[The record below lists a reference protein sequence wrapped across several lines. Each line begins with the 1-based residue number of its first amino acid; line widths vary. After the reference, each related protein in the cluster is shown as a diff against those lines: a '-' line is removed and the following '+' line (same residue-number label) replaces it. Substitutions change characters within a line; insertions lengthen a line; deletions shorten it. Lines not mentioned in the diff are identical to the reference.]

1 MKMHRIKE
9 LLASL
14 LAIAVGVVCAAP
26 ITPEQ
31 AKRAVNKWLVAR
43 PSAHMNARLGSA
55 PAPVPVETVADAG
68 GNALFHVVRIADG
81 GYVVTSADDGVL
93 PIIAFSEGDDLVR
106 DESNPLWVMLNDDL
120 PRRMESASKAPNSG
134 LDAASSEWA
143 DLLSD
148 DDSSGKDFG
157 RSSIPDV
164 RVDVLVG
171 SRWSQSTAKNDYCYN
186 YYTPGHSVCG
196 CVATAGAQLIRFHE
210 YPSSVRATTKTCSY
224 NGTSGSY
231 SITAGTYNY
240 SNMVLAPASA
250 SSLSTAQRQAIGKLC
265 YDVGV
270 SVNMSWTDNSSGA
283 VTPYLADAFVGT
295 FGYSNAKKKDNWSS
309 TSPSNLTDA
318 EMKRAIFANLDAG
331 CPVILGIRGDGG
343 HAIVADGYGY
353 YSGTAY
359 THLNLGWA
367 GSSDA
372 WYALPDIGTSYN
384 FNIVYRIV
392 YNVFPQKTGE
402 LLTGR
407 VTNSSGAPLS
417 GVTVTARNG
426 SSTVFGSTNAKGI
439 YALWVTGGK
448 TWSVTA
454 SSSGYG
460 EASCSTYVAT
470 STTSSIGNSWG
481 NDMTLGTVVAK
492 PNLYVS
498 KCILSSQEG
507 DYDEV
512 VAQHEFA
519 EGETIYF
526 YTGFSNNGEGDAL
539 APYIVRHELLNS
551 RGNVMDGCIYE
562 HEEDEDTPVG
572 TTVYWEAQRFSFMQ
586 GLSEGSYTYRV
597 TVDPESDVDETNE
610 SDNVATFAF
619 TVQRSA
625 AELDTV
631 EISGPASVASG
642 GRATY
647 TCRALL
653 DDGTEIDADCVWM
666 IDSGSAYATI
676 DSSGVL
682 SANVVSTSQ
691 SVVLRANCTYNGTVR
706 SATMAVRI
714 IAAIPIPV
722 AIDNSSLTITT
733 GGDAQWFGQSDYTY
747 DGVDAA
753 RSGDIGDNQ
762 TSWMETTVTGPGTI
776 SFAYLI
782 SSEQRWDFFRFK
794 VDGEDVMSDSG
805 NNLPLRIWRTF
816 DEVIPAGTHTLRW
829 VYEKDVSV
837 SVGEDAVFVDQ
848 VQWTPQVTP
857 VAVSITAPA
866 TLPAGSQV
874 QLVCRAT
881 MSDGSVCD
889 VTGQCS
895 WSLASGDEF
904 ASVSSSG
911 YFTTFA
917 STVARSATVSA
928 TYSANGVAKTTT
940 ATISISA
947 VIPLPDAP
955 VIVSAGAGD
964 ANAANIRWRAAANAA
979 SYNVYRTRDGVRS
992 LVASGLT
999 DLSFSD
1005 VTALPGMSYD
1015 YSVSA
1020 VNVTGETFSEL
1031 ESAYRVVSLIVTE
1044 YPPPVVYDGGNVTLS
1059 VKANSAWTANVVDAA
1074 ANWLSVSTRAD
1085 SLVVTVSRNT
1095 SSDGRTAVVRV
1106 EAGASTDHSAAA
1118 EVTIQQAGYE
1128 APAMPDIAFGTI
1140 DGGDAS
1146 LVLYMTADENG
1157 PASRLLDVYETA
1169 FLYYGWQNAG
1179 DGVASG
1185 GLLNEIVIR
1194 DSEGKYV
1201 YGTDDALDI
1210 DLEPGAKR
1218 LGMWSDEGL
1227 SDLLPGVYDAC
1238 VTLNAD
1244 GNISELDTENN
1255 EAVFRFAV
1263 RDFVSLNEALDCDV
1277 LPFHSDGDEWYGTLG
1292 LGLDE
1297 EDVAMTKFIGDGGTN
1312 VLSSGVSGAG
1322 TVSFAYRVSSEANC
1336 DVFSFVIDGET
1347 RIVESGLGEWRTVS
1361 FSLGEGTHTFVW
1373 TYAKDGSGL
1382 DGDDCVYLDMV
1393 SWKALRTDDPPANL
1407 NATDGTYS
1415 GQVRLTWTASE
1426 DALSYVIDRA
1436 ESEDGP
1442 WTTVYDGGWVNSV
1455 DDTAVLGGV
1464 DYLYRIKAVYAD
1476 GESIWSAPEPGW
1488 CSVRWSSITSR
1499 TIHGSGGSDG
1509 IILGANCEWI
1519 VSANVSWLTFDDVGG
1534 VGDGKIVYRFD
1545 RNNTS
1550 SEREAT
1556 ITITGAPEGHS
1567 STRKITVKQRL
1578 PVQLGTQVSLSEA
1591 ADTSLAFWT
1600 TPDAPW
1606 VGQTRISHDGVD
1618 AMRSGEIAG
1627 NSTSRVETVV
1637 ACGGTLSFWW
1647 GTCSES
1653 SDKLNFYV
1661 GGELRSSISGYNN
1674 TTVGRTNVLNWAQ
1687 RESIE
1692 IPEGGAVIAWEYVKD
1707 NSNDR
1712 GEDAGFVDQ
1721 IVWTPVPRT
1730 IAGPSDVWWAKYP
1743 GLLARLG
1750 LSDTP
1755 ENRVAAL
1762 QMRSPGD
1769 VASGGKATTVLQDY
1783 IAGTNPLDSSDVFTA
1798 TITMENG
1805 VPAVSWKPQL
1815 SKEEARLRNYMIY
1828 GKKSLGELD
1837 WSPVAEGSEPDYNF
1851 FCVGVELK

>member
-1 MKMHRIKE
+1 MHRIKE

-43 PSAHMNARLGSA
+43 PSAHMNAKLGSA

-120 PRRMESASKAPNSG
+120 PRRMESVSKAPNSG

-210 YPSSVRATTKTCSY
+210 YPSSVRATTKICSY

-367 GSSDA
+367 GSYDA
-372 WYALPDIGTSYN
+372 WYALPDIGTPYN
-384 FNIVYRIV
+384 FNLVYRIV

-426 SSTVFGSTNAKGI
+426 SSTVTGSTNAKGI

-454 SSSGYG
+454 SSIGYG

-481 NDMTLGTVVAK
+481 NDMTLGTAVAK

-498 KCILSSQEG
+498 KCVLSSQET

-512 VAQHEFA
+512 VGQHEFA

-526 YTGFSNNGEGDAL
+526 YTGFSNNGEGDAR

-551 RGNVMDGCIYE
+551 RGNVIDGCLYE
-562 HEEDEDTPVG
+562 HEEDEDTPAG
-572 TTVYWEAQRFSFMQ
+572 RTVYWEAQRFGFMQ
-586 GLSEGSYTYRV
+586 GLTEGSYTYRV
-597 TVDPESDVDETNE
+597 TVDAGSVVDESSE
-610 SDNVATFAF
+610 SDNVAMFAF
-619 TVQRSA
+619 TVQKSA

-631 EISGPASVASG
+631 EISGPTSVASG
-642 GRATY
+642 ARAAY

-653 DDGTEIDADCVWM
+653 ADGTEIDADCVWT
-666 IDSGSAYATI
+666 IDSGSSYASI
-676 DSSGVL
+676 NSSGVL
-682 SANVVSTSQ
+682 SARVVSTRQ
-691 SVVLRANCTYNGTVR
+691 SVVLRATCTYNGTVK
-706 SATMAVRI
+706 SATMAVSI
-714 IAAIPIPV
+714 IAAKPIPV
-722 AIDNSSLTITT
+722 AIDNTSLAITT
-733 GGDAQWFGQSDYTY
+733 GGDAQWFGQADYNY

-753 RSGDIGDNQ
+753 RSGDVGDNQ

-794 VDGEDVMSDSG
+794 VDGAEVMSDSG
-805 NNLPLRIWRTF
+805 DNLPLRIWRTF

-829 VYEKDVSV
+829 VYEKDVSI

-857 VAVSITAPA
+857 VTLSITVPS
-866 TLPAGSQV
+866 TLPAGAQT
-874 QLVCRAT
+874 QLECRAT
-881 MSDGSVCD
+881 MSDGSVRD
-889 VTGQCS
+889 VTGTCS
-895 WSLASGDEF
+895 WSMSSGDAF

-911 YFTTFA
+911 LFSAFA
-917 STVARSATVSA
+917 STVARSATVMAS
-928 TYSANGVAKTTT
+928 YSANGVEKTAT
-940 ATISISA
+940 ATIAISA

-964 ANAANIRWRAAANAA
+964 ANAANIRWSAAANAA
-979 SYNVYRTRDGVRS
+979 SYNVYRARS
-992 LVASGLT
+992 GEARAQIASGVAE
-999 DLSFSD
+999 LSFSD

-1015 YSVSA
+1015 YSVSS
-1020 VNVTGETFSEL
+1020 VNVTGETFSDSEL
-1031 ESAYRVVSLIVTE
+1031 AYRVVSLVVTE
-1044 YPPPVVYDGGNVTLS
+1044 YPTPVVYAGGSVTLS
-1059 VKANSAWTANVVDAA
+1059 VKANTDWTANVVEPTAD
-1074 ANWLSVSTRAD
+1074 WLSVSTRSDA
-1085 SLVVTVSRNT
+1085 LVVTVAHNPSEEA
-1095 SSDGRTAVVRV
+1095 RTAVVKV
-1106 EAGASTDHSAAA
+1106 VAGASTDHQAAA
-1118 EVTIQQAGYE
+1118 EVTIQQGGYK
-1128 APAMPDIAFGTI
+1128 APGAPDIAFATI

-1146 LVLYMTADENG
+1146 LALYMTADESG
-1157 PASRLLDVYETA
+1157 PASRLLDFYEPT
-1169 FLYYGWQNAG
+1169 FLHYGWQNAG
-1179 DGVASG
+1179 DGSASG
-1185 GLLNEIVIR
+1185 SIRNEIVIR
-1194 DSEGKYV
+1194 DSEGRYV
-1201 YGTDDALDI
+1201 YGADDTLDI

-1218 LGMWSDEGL
+1218 SEMWSDEGL

-1244 GNISELDTENN
+1244 GNIAEIDRENN
-1255 EAVFRFAV
+1255 EALFRFAV
-1263 RDFVSLNEALDCDV
+1263 RDYVSLNEALDCDV
-1277 LPFHSDGDEWYGTLG
+1277 LQFSSNGDDWYGTAG
-1292 LGLDE
+1292 LGFDG
-1297 EDVAMTKFIGDGGTN
+1297 EDVAMTKFLGDGGTN
-1312 VLSSGVSGAG
+1312 ILSSGVSGAG
-1322 TVSFAYRVSSEANC
+1322 TISFAYRVSSEANC
-1336 DVFSFVIDGET
+1336 DVFSFAIDGES
-1347 RIVESGLGEWRTVS
+1347 RIVESGLGEWRTVN
-1361 FSLGEGTHTFVW
+1361 FSLGEGQHEFVW
-1373 TYAKDGSGL
+1373 TYAKDRSGL

-1393 SWKALRTDDPPANL
+1393 SWKPLRTDDPPSNFA
-1407 NATDGTYS
+1407 ATDGTYS
-1415 GQVRLTWTASE
+1415 GQVRLTWTESDE
-1426 DALSYVIDRA
+1426 ALSYVIDRA
-1436 ESEDGP
+1436 EGADGQ
-1442 WTTVYDGGWVNSV
+1442 WTTVYEGPWKRTT
-1455 DDTAVLGGV
+1455 DDTTVLGGV
-1464 DYLYRIKAVYAD
+1464 EYRYRIKAVYSD
-1476 GESIWSAPEPGW
+1476 GESIWSEPEVGW
-1488 CSVRWSSITSR
+1488 CAVRMASITSR
-1499 TIHGSGGSDG
+1499 TLHGSGGSDG
-1509 IILGANCEWI
+1509 IILGANCEWH
-1519 VSANVSWLTFDDVGG
+1519 VSSNVGWLRFDDDDGI
-1534 VGDGKIVYRFD
+1534 GDGKIVYRFD
-1545 RNNTS
+1545 ANNTS
-1550 SEREAT
+1550 AVREAT
-1556 ITITGAPEGHS
+1556 ITITGAPGGHS
-1567 STRKITVKQRL
+1567 VIRSIKITQRI
-1578 PVQLGTQVSLSEA
+1578 PVSLGTRVSLSEA

-1647 GTCSES
+1647 GTCSEPG
-1653 SDKLNFYV
+1653 DKLNFYV
-1661 GGELRSSISGYNN
+1661 AGELKKSISGYTN
-1674 TTVGRTNVLNWAQ
+1674 TSAGRTNVLNWTQ
-1687 RESIE
+1687 SETFE
-1692 IPEGGAVIAWEYVKD
+1692 IPSGGAAIAWEYVKD

-1721 IVWTPVPRT
+1721 IVWIPVQRAV
-1730 IAGPSDVWWAKYP
+1730 AGPDDAWWARYP
-1743 GLLARLG
+1743 GLLERLG

-1755 ENRVAAL
+1755 ENRVVAL
-1762 QMRSPGD
+1762 QMKSPGD
-1769 VASGGKATTVLQDY
+1769 VGSSGKATTVFQDY
-1783 IAGTNPLDSSDVFTA
+1783 TAGTSPLDSGDLFRV
-1798 TITMENG
+1798 TISIENG
-1805 VPAVSWKPQL
+1805 VPVVSWDPQL
-1815 SKEEARLRNYMIY
+1815 PKEEARLRNYMIY